1 MLPDDRPVWKAMI
14 RQSQQQIGLMEALDV
29 VLDRLLR
36 GADIDE
42 CLSLYPHLA
51 VELEPLLRVAGMVR
65 AEVTQPLPPEMER
78 WLATGAQEFAAIA
91 DQMLARRH
99 ARRNLL
105 KPLRKAAVQRVL
117 VGALAVAVLLAS
129 VDTASAQSLP
139 GDPLYVWKVAREDLT
154 LSITADPVQRSK
166 LHVTYARRRLLEI
179 NEMLASDAA
188 IDPQTLREPLA
199 LLSGHI
205 RGAVIESRDPEGA
218 DSSVDVTALLGE
230 VQTALSR
237 LASKVPDASPLLE
250 NVQEQIDSVI
260 EPTASPVPIA
270 TASPAPSLPPTT
282 PVEAPTTA
290 PVEAP
295 VTEVIPQIEREP
307 EQVDAATPIA
317 TPPPTSRP
325 PRPSPTPGQIAP
337 TASSAPAPTA
347 TPVRSPTATPLPSPT
362 LTPTTPPTEAPPTDT
377 PLPTNTP
384 LPTATP
390 PPTATR
396 VPPTEPPS
404 ASSTPQPPP
413 TARPP
418 RPTATPRPTIAPT
431 SAPTATPT
439 EPPAP
444 TATPTEPPAP
454 TATPTPAPT
463 ATPTPAPTATPTET
477 LPPTPSV
484 TPTDEAEQPT
494 VTPAGSEPSGMPTP
508 TPTPAGSE
516 PSGMPTLTP
525 DDAGA
530 HGANL

>member
-1 MLPDDRPVWKAMI
+1 MI
-14 RQSQQQIGLMEALDV
+14 RHSQQQIGLMEALDV

-117 VGALAVAVLLAS
+117 VGALAVTVLLAS

-154 LSITADPVQRSK
+154 LSMTSDPVQRSK
-166 LHVTYARRRLLEI
+166 LHVSYARRRLLEI
-179 NEMLASDAA
+179 NEMLAGDAA
-188 IDPQTLREPLA
+188 IDPQALREPLA
-199 LLSGHI
+199 LLSSHI
-205 RGAVIESRDPEGA
+205 RGAVIESRDM
-218 DSSVDVTALLGE
+218 DVVDVSVDVTALLGE
-230 VQTALSR
+230 VQTALAR

-260 EPTASPVPIA
+260 EPTASPVPLA
-270 TASPAPSLPPTT
+270 TASPVPSLPPTT
-282 PVEAPTTA
+282 PVEAPTTVEITA
-290 PVEAP
+290 PETV
-295 VTEVIPQIEREP
+295 PQIEREP
-307 EQVDAATPIA
+307 ERVDAATPIA

-325 PRPSPTPGQIAP
+325 PRPSPTPGQIEP

-347 TPVRSPTATPLPSPT
+347 TPASQSPTVTPLPSPT
-362 LTPTTPPTEAPPTDT
+362 VTPTTPPTEALPTDT
-377 PLPTNTP
+377 PLLTNTP
-384 LPTATP
+384 SPMATL

-418 RPTATPRPTIAPT
+418 RPTATPRPTIT
-431 SAPTATPT
+431 S
-439 EPPAP
+439 
-444 TATPTEPPAP
+444 
-454 TATPTPAPT
+454 TPAPT
-463 ATPTPAPTATPTET
+463 ATPTPTDTPTPTATPTDTPTPTEM
-477 LPPTPSV
+477 PSHTPSV
-484 TPTDEAEQPT
+484 TPTEEAGQPT

-508 TPTPAGSE
+508 TPTPGGSE
-516 PSGMPTLTP
+516 PSGRPTPTP
-525 DDAGA
+525 DAS
-530 HGANL
+530 GANGASL

>member
-1 MLPDDRPVWKAMI
+1 MLPDGRPVWKAMI
-14 RQSQQQIGLMEALDV
+14 RHSQQQIGLMEALDV

-105 KPLRKAAVQRVL
+105 KPLRKATVQRVL
-117 VGALAVAVLLAS
+117 VGALAVTVLLAS

-154 LSITADPVQRSK
+154 LSMTSDPVQRSK

-179 NEMLASDAA
+179 NEMLAGDAA
-188 IDPQTLREPLA
+188 IDPQALREPLA
-199 LLSGHI
+199 LLSSHI
-205 RGAVIESRDPEGA
+205 RGAVIESRDM
-218 DSSVDVTALLGE
+218 DVVDVSVDVTTLLGE
-230 VQTALSR
+230 VRTALSR

-270 TASPAPSLPPTT
+270 TASPVPSLPPTT
-282 PVEAPTTA
+282 PVEAPTTVEITA
-290 PVEAP
+290 PETVPQTGRE
-295 VTEVIPQIEREP
+295 TER
-307 EQVDAATPIA
+307 VDAATPIA

-325 PRPSPTPGQIAP
+325 PRPSPTPGQIEP

-347 TPVRSPTATPLPSPT
+347 TPAPRSPTATPTPSPT
-362 LTPTTPPTEAPPTDT
+362 MTPTVSPTEAPPTDT

-463 ATPTPAPTATPTET
+463 ATPTET